1 MCGFS
6 NSFNALEPL
15 FLYVLNNNKEIRKER
30 QKKKEGTEG
39 GRQERKEGRKKRQE
53 GVITETSKIV
63 LMTLHTI

>member
-1 MCGFS
+1 MCAFS

-39 GRQERKEGRKKRQE
+39 GREERKEGRKRRRE
-53 GVITETSKIV
+53 GVTTETSKTV
-63 LMTLHTI
+63 LMNLHMI

>member
-39 GRQERKEGRKKRQE
+39 GRQERKEGRKKRPE
-53 GVITETSKIV
+53 GAITETSKIV

>member
-15 FLYVLNNNKEIRKER
+15 FLYVLNNNKAIRKER